1 MIRHAQQRTEA
12 VSFFPFLSVIL
23 CTIGLLMFVL
33 AGVTVVSFWG
43 AEQVIVDVRQL
54 EDGKPGF
61 GRVYVE
67 CLARGLLVHPG
78 ETMVSADALEDSDRW
93 LDSRFGLCLGRLAT
107 GGGSLYFLVR
117 PKGLAVFRRALGYAF
132 SAGGGTATAVADG
145 RARFSVGHQMVLLPG
160 PIKVLRKRDDTA
172 R

>member
-1 MIRHAQQRTEA
+1 MIRHSQQRAEA
-12 VSFFPFLSVIL
+12 ISFFSFLSVIL

-54 EDGKPGF
+54 KDGKPGF

-78 ETMVSADALEDSDRW
+78 EALVPADALEDKDRW
-93 LDSRFGLCLGRLAT
+93 LDGPFGLCLSKLSA
-107 GGGSLYFLVR
+107 GGSLFFLVR
-117 PKGLAVFRRALGYAF
+117 PQGIAVFRRALGYAF

-160 PIKVLRKRDDTA
+160 PIRVVRKTVDTA